1 MSGKF
6 WIYLLCL
13 AVPLLIACWV
23 VAPPAMALTGVEYQI
38 TTNTLDQIDPAISGN
53 YIVWTDSRNGNK
65 DIYHYDIPSHK
76 EAPLTP
82 GTPNDQYLDDVDGV
96 NVVYT
101 NVKSSGSD
109 IYVYNITAG
118 QSTPLTSGGDQ
129 YFPAIQKDH
138 VVWVAA
144 SDGVLN
150 VWLAD
155 ISAWTLTKV
164 TTDPI
169 TVAAPRVDG
178 DWVVWEEVVGT
189 SWQIRAYQISTGQTR
204 DITPIAANHRR
215 PDVSGDLVVWSD
227 DYNGNWDL
235 YIYSFSSRITTRLTS
250 ALGNEQYPRISGRRV
265 VWEDSRKGI
274 TQIWTINLDTDEM
287 EAVSPSPHSQILNA
301 IDGNRIVWTES
312 RSGNYDIFMF
322 TITPPP
328 TCGDGTCT
336 GAETCSSCSSDC
348 SVCPP
353 PQPTCGDGTCTGAET
368 CSSCS
373 SDCGVCPNGIS
384 VDIEPGLCPNL
395 IGLNMRGPVLIV
407 AITGTKDLDAKKI
420 DPATITLS
428 REGIPG
434 TVTPRYNKVLDI
446 ATTSSGPTFC
456 SCQRKLW
463 DGTKDLVL
471 VFDIGEVVTNL
482 QLSEVKGQTVLF
494 VVKGSLKTEYGKTP
508 LSGSDCMKVLSVS
521 NERIWQNI

>member
-1 MSGKF
+1 
-6 WIYLLCL
+6 
-13 AVPLLIACWV
+13 V
-23 VAPPAMALTGVEYQI
+23 V
-38 TTNTLDQIDPAISGN
+38 
-53 YIVWTDSRNGNK
+53 W
-65 DIYHYDIPSHK
+65 
-76 EAPLTP
+76 
-82 GTPNDQYLDDVDGV
+82 
-96 NVVYT
+96 
-101 NVKSSGSD
+101 VKSSGG
-109 IYVYNITAG
+109 Y
-118 QSTPLTSGGDQ
+118 
-129 YFPAIQKDH
+129 
-138 VVWVAA
+138 
-144 SDGVLN
+144 LN
-150 VWLAD
+150 VMLAD

-215 PDVSGDLVVWSD
+215 PDVSGDLIVWSD
-227 DYNGNWDL
+227 DRNGNWDL
-235 YIYSFSSRITTRLTS
+235 YIYSFSSGITTRLTS

-322 TITPPP
+322 TITPP
-328 TCGDGTCT
+328 
-336 GAETCSSCSSDC
+336 
-348 SVCPP
+348 
-353 PQPTCGDGTCTGAET
+353 PTCGDGTCTGAET

-482 QLSEVKGQTVLF
+482 QLSEVKGQTVPI
-494 VVKGSLKTEYGKTP
+494 VVKGTLKTEYGKTP